1 MVWSPS
7 VLPLAAPG
15 TSAGYS
21 SLFEMPDGRVGVL
34 WETEGDQRARGC
46 RGEGCSIVLSFL

>member
-1 MVWSPS
+1 

-34 WETEGDQRARGC
+34 WETEGDQRERGC